1 MILKEVLVF
10 NNYKTFKY
18 KIIFNMEI
26 LVIQYYHNKLIIKL
40 FLDNNHKINYFKSFL
55 NHKIFFI
62 KI

>member
-55 NHKIFFI
+55 NHKILFI